1 VKTTRA
7 IGLLAD
13 TAGRFEVWEAE
24 AGAGTPVVW
33 AEQSDLAW
41 GYFGAQEESALGTA
55 WVRSLF
61 EEPERARELSGVFAL
76 VAVDRA
82 RGRVLAVGDRLG
94 VQGVYYARVG
104 GSTWRVSTHLM
115 WLLQDLGHDGSVDP
129 EGFVAHMGFGYTGR
143 SVYRGVE
150 KLGPAA
156 HAVWSGEEV
165 AARTYWTG
173 PEASEAQMEVL
184 GEALRAATPCE
195 AVLGVTAGKDSLA
208 LAAAMA
214 GGPPRWTGTFGVEG
228 CSDHLQGREISARL
242 GTEQL
247 TAGVCGA
254 EDFGCWASH
263 IAFHSAGL
271 ATASYVDMAAFV
283 GRTVPPGATFV
294 MGEGG
299 ECVRRFFGASPV
311 ATLTQQYMTPVE
323 YLRRTLALP
332 VEAYPAGLVEAVR
345 RPMGPVSDDTFALRF
360 YRMVRMP
367 GNFSLRQAV
376 LAPLGPKVSPFL
388 DSRFLDGAYGL
399 SPWWYEDSR
408 LHRALVERL
417 RPEFLDL
424 FDAPAQ
430 AAITT
435 QDWEGRFALGI
446 GEQVGRMLEE
456 ALPECGDVF
465 CAEGVRTLLER
476 PGRAVYHLLR
486 VVSFARARQMLR
498 NVEAISARG

>member
-1 VKTTRA
+1 MGV
-7 IGLLAD
+7 LAD
-13 TAGRFEVWEAE
+13 TTGRFEVWVAE

-33 AEQSDLAW
+33 EEQEDLAW
-41 GYFGAQEESALGTA
+41 GYFGAQEEASLGTG
-55 WVRSLF
+55 WVRPLF
-61 EEPERARELSGVFAL
+61 EEPERARELSVVFAL
-76 VAVDRA
+76 LAVDRA

-94 VQGVYYARVG
+94 VQGVYYARG
-104 GSTWRVSTHLM
+104 GEGAWRVSTHLM

-129 EGFVAHMGFGYTGR
+129 DGFVAHMGFGYTGR
-143 SVYRGVE
+143 PVYRGVE
-150 KLGPAA
+150 KLGPAG
-156 HAVWSGEEV
+156 HAVWSGEGV
-165 AARTYWTG
+165 AGRTYWRG
-173 PEASEAQMEVL
+173 PVAGEARLDQL
-184 GEALRAATPCE
+184 GEALHAATPRE
-195 AVLGVTAGKDSLA
+195 AVLGVTAGKDSLV

-228 CSDHLQGREISARL
+228 CADQVQAREISARL

-247 TAGVCGA
+247 TAGVCGP
-254 EDFGCWASH
+254 EDFACWASH
-263 IAFHSAGL
+263 VAFHSAGL
-271 ATASYVDMAAFV
+271 ATASYVDMAKFV

-299 ECVRRFFGASPV
+299 ECVRRFFGANPV
-311 ATLTQQYMTPVE
+311 ATLTEQYMTPVE

-332 VEAYPAGLVEAVR
+332 PVGYPEKLVEAVR
-345 RPMGPVSDDTFALRF
+345 RPMGPVDEDTFALRF
-360 YRMVRMP
+360 YRTVRMP

-399 SPWWYEDSR
+399 SRWWHEDSR

-424 FDAPAQ
+424 FEAPARTG
-430 AAITT
+430 AST
-435 QDWEGRFALGI
+435 QDWERRFAGGI
-446 GEQVGRMLEE
+446 GEQVGRMLDD

-476 PGRAVYHLLR
+476 PGRAIYHLLR
-486 VVSFARARQMLR
+486 GVSFARARQMLR
-498 NVEAISARG
+498 NVEAIPARG